1 MRPSSRARSND
12 LLRFGQL
19 DERLLR
25 ECLWRFP
32 VYDRGGG
39 TRGQRKFPPGHHGEL
54 IDVMKAFGLLR
65 PCGKGRF
72 LVPAMFP
79 EGELPPARDIAA
91 SWAPAEARGALA
103 SLRRAFRAD
112 ALPGGFFAKW
122 QLEWSLKDVAVA
134 EHFMQ
139 EHVAAFASR
148 TATVLKRSEERPTE
162 APVEEKV
169 VVAMKRRPGA
179 FCEIRVVGWVDF
191 IRSNDRLPESN
202 AAGSTSWGLFRE
214 VVASLED
221 ATRVFG
227 AVETRVPVVDPRSG
241 DEIAGR
247 ACASTTGGCRRAGA
261 GRARPEGWPLVAL
274 PRRAGAA
281 QRRGEARA
289 APQPAAAG
297 VARQR
302 RAGGAGG
309 APPGAG
315 RRAAGPFLCAQRR
328 NDSINVPGEAQEIV
342 DLLRKTKTHSPFVEP
357 QPTFETFQSAMMRA
371 AENGVRVVHFMGHG
385 DVHGSLLWVKQ
396 GDKKEYEPMDAEL
409 VADVLRAQSS
419 EVRACVVNACGT
431 RPLAVALRRAGIGD
445 VVYWDGAVRDDV
457 ASRFSQGFYET
468 LKRKPNGYREAFKQG
483 SFAVRELQQSQL
495 QEGKQKPPG
504 TVRLHP
510 WPWSHSVASLAP
522 RPRSPC
528 GSPRARPDG
537 AASSAGVLS
546 QRRGRRDS
554 RG

>member
-1 MRPSSRARSND
+1 MFGAGALNE
-12 LLRFGQL
+12 LLRRGEL

-25 ECLWRFP
+25 ECLWGFP
-32 VYDRGGG
+32 VYDRGGKK
-39 TRGQRKFPPGHHGEL
+39 GQLKFPPEHHGEL

-227 AVETRVPVVDPRSG
+227 AVETRVPVVDAHTG
-241 DEIAGR
+241 DEIADALRLNDRRLQGALVEVEASDGGR
-247 ACASTTGGCRRAGA
+247 LSLYRDELVPPDGKRVPLHNRPRRGSLVSVA
-261 GRARPEGWPLVAL
+261 PEGPEVLHPGPGGVPQVLV
-274 PRRAGAA
+274 
-281 QRRGEARA
+281 
-289 APQPAAAG
+289 
-297 VARQR
+297 
-302 RAGGAGG
+302 
-309 APPGAG
+309 
-315 RRAAGPFLCAQRR
+315 LCAQRR

-409 VADVLRAQSS
+409 VASVLRAQSS

-457 ASRFSQGFYET
+457 ASRFSQGFYEA
-468 LKRKPNGYREAFKQG
+468 LHCRKEDYRYAFEQGRIKVEAFQR
-483 SFAVRELQQSQL
+483 SSELDGQ
-495 QEGKQKPPG
+495 PRPVG
-504 TVRLHP
+504 TVRRPARARVFGLR
-510 WPWSHSVASLAP
+510 SALAP
-522 RPRSPC
+522 PRLI
-528 GSPRARPDG
+528 
-537 AASSAGVLS
+537 SSVTL
-546 QRRGRRDS
+546 
-554 RG
+554 